1 MILMKI
7 MLLNRVITKIKD
19 QAGSNDHGHND
30 NYATKQEFNK
40 LTTENFAAVL
50 KQANQQLKLILLI
63 LQKWQT
69 LMINVKI

>member
-19 QAGSNDHGHND
+19 QAGSNGHGHND
-30 NYATKQEFNK
+30 NYVTKQEFSK

-50 KQANQQLKLILLI
+50 KQAN
-63 LQKWQT
+63 
-69 LMINVKI
+69 